1 MGGCWA
7 HRANDHR
14 HLPPAQG
21 TTRFEGS
28 DLRDALTS
36 LHHGQE
42 EEQAGERIN
51 SAGARCAQEA
61 HDRCQ
66 AGPCEEH
73 TFSAPKGGTTA
84 QQGIRCTEMV
94 RHSPGVEREFLVHS
108 TSDAR

>member
-51 SAGARCAQEA
+51 CAGARCAQET
-61 HDRCQ
+61 HDGYQ

-73 TFSAPKGGTTA
+73 SFIAHKSGTAA
-84 QQGIRCTEMV
+84 QQRIQGQEVVRCF
-94 RHSPGVEREFLVHS
+94 PGTGRTHAAHPTTVAE
-108 TSDAR
+108 